1 MVKHMNYF
9 YTLLIAVF
17 AITPKIQAQTIES
30 LVKSIPSSILYGVND
45 TSLNILVQNPDDSLR
60 TISTMIY
67 PNIKRLSMD
76 DSQITLQ
83 VSDARKLSIA
93 LLPLIN
99 DTKIVCVVDTYCGTI
114 CDSSIRFFDEKW
126 LPITN
131 SQDLLTNITQEMF
144 FKEGTDLSNP
154 KYKSVLDRMN
164 KVNAYSYTI
173 SDADNKLLVT
183 IDPKSYLTK
192 EEYKDVEEVLDLTPK
207 TLTWNKVKFTF

>member
-1 MVKHMNYF
+1 MNYF
-9 YTLLIAVF
+9 YTLLIAIF

-76 DSQITLQ
+76 DNQITLQ
-83 VSDARKLSIA
+83 VSDARKLSIV

-99 DTKIVCVVDTYCGTI
+99 DSKIVCLVDTYCGTI

-131 SQDLLTNITQEMF
+131 AVDLLTEVNQEMF

-154 KYKSVLDRMN
+154 KYKSVLDRM
-164 KVNAYSYTI
+164 KAVNAFIYTL
-173 SDADNKLLVT
+173 SPNNENQLLVT

-192 EEYKDVEEVLDLTPK
+192 EEYKDVEEVLDLSSK